1 MVKVHFFLSQCVLVD
16 ICLHILKK
24 MIMLLLLKLE
34 VRFFFFLNLLESS
47 EDSIIERT
55 ITALV
60 SFTDDNTS
68 DDDVVW

>member
-1 MVKVHFFLSQCVLVD
+1 MCTCRYLSTYPQKNDNAIIVKARGQV
-16 ICLHILKK
+16 
-24 MIMLLLLKLE
+24 
-34 VRFFFFLNLLESS
+34 FFFLNLLESS